1 MLFKPRFTPG
11 LFFHPLRPK
20 LIMET
25 TARAGMQIKHPMY
38 GKGTIVKVDTTF
50 YTIHFPNRGN
60 MDISKRTEDLELI
73 ETVEDQNTEGEEFSM
88 SQMERT
94 LRRLLNEFSD
104 IQHTAPLAEKWQGG
118 TLVFQPADKSL
129 KPKEVPIETF
139 FHKIVMVRDRLRV
152 MEQQINSNAK
162 LSDAD
167 KVDMQQYI
175 TRIYGSLTTF
185 NVLFKD
191 SSHYFVG
198 EKKGND

>member
-1 MLFKPRFTPG
+1 MELVARPGMLII
-11 LFFHPLRPK
+11 HPS
-20 LIMET
+20 
-25 TARAGMQIKHPMY
+25 Y
-38 GKGTIVKVDTTF
+38 GKGTIVKVETTF

-60 MDISKRTEDLELI
+60 MDLSKRTEDLEIL
-73 ETVEDQNTEGEEFSM
+73 EPESNSSTNDEEFSM
-88 SQMERT
+88 SHMEKT

-118 TLVFQPADKSL
+118 TLIFQPADKNL

-152 MEQQINSNAK
+152 MEQQINANSK

-167 KVDMQQYI
+167 KVDLQQYI
-175 TRIYGSLTTF
+175 TRIYGSMTTF

-198 EKKGND
+198 EKKNNE